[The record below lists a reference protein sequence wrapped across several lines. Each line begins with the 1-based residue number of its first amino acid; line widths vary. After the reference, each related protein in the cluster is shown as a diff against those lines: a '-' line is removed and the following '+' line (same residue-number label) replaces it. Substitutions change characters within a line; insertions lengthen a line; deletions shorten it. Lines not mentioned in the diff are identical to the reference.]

1 MIEYG
6 TDMMVLVVVV
16 VGEGLVLGCDGV
28 VGLGDLDGVVMMGEE
43 GVCAHN
49 VLKVYVLLLYL
60 WIIRRFSDELFHQS

>member
-28 VGLGDLDGVVMMGEE
+28 VGLGDLDRVVVGEEVVCEGVVDF
-43 GVCAHN
+43 
-49 VLKVYVLLLYL
+49 
-60 WIIRRFSDELFHQS
+60 W